1 MSSSRMGTAASR
13 EGRLE
18 SDSED
23 DDGQESPQ
31 SPSSERSFSFHNDEM
46 RTPSPSQRGEPTGHS
61 TPDPTIHLRMGS
73 LTLGG
78 PPMMKAKLYQYIQGK
93 WLTTAKNVEWRYVR
107 ESEDDEEDD
116 DEDEEWRSSTVG
128 HKDYKFWMF
137 EVAGVRARV
146 DDQLQ
151 MHFYA
156 DQLRVDFVA
165 KGVWALKF
173 RSKDQFQACVAEYED
188 AK

>member
-1 MSSSRMGTAASR
+1 MGTGASR

-23 DDGQESPQ
+23 DDGQESSPRT
-31 SPSSERSFSFHNDEM
+31 PSSERSFSFHNADM
-46 RTPSPSQRGEPTGHS
+46 RTPSPSSQREQGYS

-73 LTLGG
+73 LTLDG
-78 PPMMKAKLYQYIQGK
+78 PPRLLKAKLYQYIQGK
-93 WLTTAKNVEWRYVR
+93 WLTTAKNVGWQYVR
-107 ESEDDEEDD
+107 ESDDDADDD

-128 HKDYKFWMF
+128 HKNYKFWMF

-146 DDQLQ
+146 DDHLQ

-173 RSKDQFQACVAEYED
+173 PSKDQFQACVAEYED

>member
-1 MSSSRMGTAASR
+1 MGTAASR

-23 DDGQESPQ
+23 DDGSPQ
-31 SPSSERSFSFHNDEM
+31 TPSSTSSFSFHNAEM
-46 RTPSPSQRGEPTGHS
+46 RTPSPSSQQREGGGFS

-73 LTLGG
+73 LTLNG
-78 PPMMKAKLYQYIQGK
+78 PSTTMMKAKLYKYIQGK
-93 WLTTAKNVEWRYVR
+93 WLTTAKNVGWQFVR
-107 ESEDDEEDD
+107 ESDDDDDDD

-128 HKDYKFWMF
+128 HKNYKFWMF

-146 DDQLQ
+146 DDHLQ

-156 DQLRVDFVA
+156 DQMRVDFVA

-173 RSKDQFQACVAEYED
+173 PSKDQFQACCAEYED